1 MKFRKVLDNNKKQC
15 YYAKYNQRLLGLG
28 EEVTIMETAHKCEK
42 CTFVPEILRE
52 QLELLSEKSKDK
64 NISVSELVDL
74 THAMN
79 GLVRALLDI

>member
-1 MKFRKVLDNNKKQC
+1 
-15 YYAKYNQRLLGLG
+15 
-28 EEVTIMETAHKCEK
+28 METTHKCEK
-42 CTFVPEILRE
+42 CTVVPEILRE